1 MSLMQKILPP
11 VLRGT
16 IKPAFN
22 PALPIGLRRRWLE
35 LGSLAMLAPR
45 DCRYEATTLGGR
57 ASERVRA
64 DAQVTRN
71 VVLYLHGGGYF
82 MGSPRTHRAITGR
95 LARLTG
101 ATVHVPAYRLSPEHP
116 YPAQLQDALA
126 AYRALLDHGVA
137 PQRLAVAGDSAGGH
151 LTLSLLLTLRELGLP
166 QPAAAV
172 LLSPW
177 ADAGIEGASSQ
188 TIGARDP
195 MLTPEWA
202 RLTGAEFRGGIAVDD
217 PRVHLLAADLQGL
230 PPLRIEVG
238 SEEILLSD
246 AEHLVESARAAGV
259 EVSYRR
265 WDGYWHVFQVHAGLL
280 PAADASLAG
289 IAGWLQ
295 ERWVK

>member
-1 MSLMQKILPP
+1 MALIQKLLPP

-35 LGSLAMLAPR
+35 LASRAMLVPR
-45 DCRYEATTLGGR
+45 DCRYERGSLGGLPCETI
-57 ASERVRA
+57 SA
-64 DAQVTRN
+64 DNGDGRN

-82 MGSPRTHRAITGR
+82 MGSARTHRAITGR

-101 ATVHVPAYRLSPEHP
+101 ATVHVPEYRLSPEHP

-151 LTLSLLLTLRELGLP
+151 LTLSLLLVLRELGLP

-177 ADAGIEGASSQ
+177 ADVGINGASAEA
-188 TIGARDP
+188 IGARDP
-195 MLTPEWA
+195 MLTPKWV
-202 RLTGAEFRGGIAVDD
+202 RLTSAEFRGGVAVDD
-217 PRVHLLAADLQGL
+217 PRVHLLAADLKGL

-246 AEHLVESARAAGV
+246 SERLVEMADAAGV
-259 EVSYRR
+259 EVSFRH
-265 WDGYWHVFQVHAGLL
+265 WQGLWHVFQVHAGLL
-280 PAADASLAG
+280 PEADESLAG
-289 IAGWLQ
+289 IAVFLRQHWA
-295 ERWVK
+295 

>member
-1 MSLMQKILPP
+1 MQKLIPP

-22 PALPIGLRRRWLE
+22 PRLPLGLRRRWLE
-35 LGSLAMLAPR
+35 LTSRAMLAPR

-57 ASERVRA
+57 PAERVRA
-64 DAQVTRN
+64 HAQLNRSVI
-71 VVLYLHGGGYF
+71 LYLHGGGYF

-101 ATVHVPAYRLSPEHP
+101 ATVYVPEYRLAPEHA

-137 PQRLAVAGDSAGGH
+137 AECIAVAGDSAGGH
-151 LTLSLLLTLRELGLP
+151 LALSLLLALREIGLP

-177 ADAGIEGASSQ
+177 ADAGLDGESVER
-188 TIGARDP
+188 IGARDP
-195 MLTPEWA
+195 MLTPKWA
-202 RLTGAEFRGGIAVDD
+202 RLTGADFRGGVEADD
-217 PRVHLLAADLQGL
+217 PRVHLLAADLTGL

-238 SEEILLSD
+238 SNEILLSD
-246 AEHLVESARAAGV
+246 AEGLCEAAEAVGV
-259 EVSYRR
+259 EVSFRR

-280 PAADASLAG
+280 RAAAESLEG
-289 IAGWLQ
+289 IAAWLR
-295 ERWVK
+295 ERWA